1 MRYLSIVVFIN
12 KLVSININYVFKRY
26 FCYGIFIFYVIIL
39 LNFCIKLLPIHI
51 FTAFLISLYHNFVNI
66 SSVVVQICPWVW
78 FCKESISKNAFRPT
92 GEILPQLFI
101 LHQRSDFIIHFS
113 LKIRVWDK

>member
-26 FCYGIFIFYVIIL
+26 FCYGIFIFYVIML

-51 FTAFLISLYHNFVNI
+51 FTAFLCFII
-66 SSVVVQICPWVW
+66 PQ
-78 FCKESISKNAFRPT
+78 FCKHFNRFAGSNLSTDPKCPKCIYKIPKNFRAEKMKHSLREYEAQACGLYEAT
-92 GEILPQLFI
+92 ALPP
-101 LHQRSDFIIHFS
+101 
-113 LKIRVWDK
+113 